1 MPKAPQGEVLF
12 VTSSYPRW
20 RDDATAPFIHHLAQD
35 LRSLGWDVRVL
46 APHAPGAARDE
57 VLDGVP
63 VHRFRYLW
71 PESLETVCYDG
82 GALVK
87 LRANRWL
94 LLRVP
99 FLVVAQWLA
108 VICQLLRHRV
118 ALVHA
123 HWLLPQGLTA
133 GLAAAMFGCRRLA
146 TVHGSDVFALRG
158 AVSRAF
164 KRVAIRL
171 ADVVTVNSRATQ
183 RAVAELSPAARAI
196 ERIPMGAIAPQ
207 AAEVPGATRVPAR
220 AGTGPMLV
228 FVGRLIPEKGVADL
242 IEAVQQLR
250 RTLPSV
256 TALIVGDGPSRGE
269 LEQQAHDL
277 GVADS
282 IRFLGWLSQ
291 HDVQQLLRTV
301 DMFVGPSRPGADGT
315 LEAQGLAIAEAM
327 LAGIPVIAT
336 AIGGIP
342 DAIRHDETGLLV
354 EPASPTQLAGAVRR
368 LVDDASLA
376 ARLAREGRALAMRE
390 FTRQVCAERFST
402 LYRRLVP
409 APHQPP
415 EREKT

>member
-1 MPKAPQGEVLF
+1 MPKPQGEVLF

-20 RDDATAPFIHHLAQD
+20 YDDAAAPFIHHLAQD
-35 LRSLGWDVRVL
+35 LRSLGWNVRVL

-71 PESLETVCYDG
+71 PASLETVCYDG

-123 HWLLPQGLTA
+123 HWLLPQGMTA

-146 TVHGSDVFALRG
+146 TVHGSDIFALRG
-158 AVSRAF
+158 TVSRTF
-164 KRVAIRL
+164 QRVAIRL

-183 RAVAELSPAARAI
+183 AAVAKVSPGTRAI
-196 ERIPMGAIAPQ
+196 ERIPMGALAPQ
-207 AAEVPGATRVPAR
+207 IDEITGTRR
-220 AGTGPMLV
+220 APTGEGTGPTLV

-242 IEAVQQLR
+242 IEAVKQLR
-250 RTLPSV
+250 QTLPSI
-256 TALIVGDGPSRGE
+256 TALVIGEGPSRGE
-269 LEQQAHDL
+269 LEQLAHDL

-282 IRFLGWLSQ
+282 VRFLGWLSP
-291 HDVQQLLRTV
+291 HEVQRLLR
-301 DMFVGPSRPGADGT
+301 DADIFVGPSRPGLDGT

-327 LAGIPVIAT
+327 LAGVPVIAT

-342 DAIRHDETGLLV
+342 DAIRHDETGLLI
-354 EPASPTQLAGAVRR
+354 EPASPGQIADAVRR
-368 LVDDASLA
+368 LLADSGLA
-376 ARLAREGRALAMRE
+376 ARLAREARALAASE
-390 FTRQVCAERFST
+390 FTRQVCAERYST
-402 LYRRLVP
+402 IYRRLVP
-409 APHQPP
+409 ARDQPP
-415 EREKT
+415 MREKT